1 MEGKLMMDTSRYV
14 EEMTKMQEKNQKLE
28 KELEALRI
36 ENFNLQKKLDDA
48 KTEVQRWR
56 NIATS
61 K

>member
-1 MEGKLMMDTSRYV
+1 MMNYV
-14 EEMTKMQEKNQKLE
+14 EEMIKMQEKNQELE

-36 ENFNLQKKLDDA
+36 ENFNLQKKLNDTKA
-48 KTEVQRWR
+48 EVERWR